1 MNNKTHF
8 TAVVM
13 GAGFSGLYML
23 QRLRELGLSTRV
35 YELAD
40 DVGGVWYWNRYPG
53 ARCDSD
59 SIYYNYTF
67 SEELYREWTWSS
79 RYPVQSEILK
89 YLNFVADK
97 LDLRRDI
104 QFNTRVE
111 KAVYDEEK
119 NIWKLV
125 LDNKEVVTTRYLIS
139 GIGGLSA
146 ANVPNI
152 KGLDSFQGE
161 WYHTGRWPR
170 DKKVDFK
177 GKRVGV
183 IGTGSSGIQAIPVI
197 ANEAD
202 HLTVF
207 QRTAQY
213 SLPARDRPLD
223 SEYINGV
230 KRNFLEI
237 RKKIRTVGSTSFV
250 DINNRSALDDIP
262 EERRKVYE
270 KYWEQGGSSFLSSY
284 NDLITNEEA
293 NETAAEFVRTKIRE
307 IAKDPKVAE
316 KLLPTYPIGTKR
328 IVLDTN
334 YYETYNRDNVTLADL
349 KSAPIAEITPKGIR
363 TTVEEYELDTIIFAT
378 GYDAM
383 TGPLFKIDIQGKN
396 GVSLKEKWQNGDQVR
411 TFLGISTP
419 AFPNLFIITG
429 PQSPAVL
436 GVVPIFIEQ
445 HVEWIS
451 DCIEYLVKNGIDMIE
466 ATEEAA
472 EKWTIHCN
480 ELSHTTLYPKTDSW
494 YTGAN
499 IDGKPRSFLLYVGG
513 LPSYRKKI
521 DEVAANG
528 YDGFLLKSSLKS

>member
-8 TAVVM
+8 DAVVM
-13 GAGFSGLYML
+13 GAGFSGMYML
-23 QRLRELGLSTRV
+23 HRLRELGLSTRV
-35 YELAD
+35 YETAE

-53 ARCDSD
+53 ARCDTD

-79 RYPVQSEILK
+79 RYPKQAEILK

-104 QFNTRVE
+104 QFNTRVK
-111 KAVYDEEK
+111 KAVFDEEK
-119 NIWKLV
+119 NIWRVV
-125 LDNKEVVTTRYLIS
+125 LDNDEIVTARYFIS
-139 GIGGLSA
+139 GLGGLSA

-152 KGLDSFQGE
+152 KGLESFQGE
-161 WYHTGRWPR
+161 WYHAGRWPR
-170 DKKVDFK
+170 DKKVDIK

-197 ANEAD
+197 AKEAD

-213 SLPARDRPLD
+213 SLPARDKPLD
-223 SEYINGV
+223 PEYINEV
-230 KRNFLEI
+230 KRNFWEI
-237 RKKIRTVGSTSFV
+237 RKKIRTIGSTSIG
-250 DINNRSALDDIP
+250 DLNNGSALDATS
-262 EERRKVYE
+262 EERKKVYR
-270 KYWEQGGSSFLSSY
+270 KYWEMGGSSFMSAY

-293 NETAAEFVRTKIRE
+293 NETASEFVRSKIQE
-307 IAKDPKVAE
+307 IVKDPKVAE

-328 IVLDTN
+328 IVLDTD
-334 YYETYNRDNVTLADL
+334 YFETYNRDNVTLVDV
-349 KSAPIAEITPKGIR
+349 KSSPIAEITPKGIR
-363 TTVEEYELDTIIFAT
+363 TTEEEYELDIIVLAT
-378 GYDAM
+378 GYDGM
-383 TGPLFKIDIQGKN
+383 TGPLFKVDIQGKN
-396 GVSLKEKWQNGDQVR
+396 GVSLKEKWKNGEQVR
-411 TFLGISTP
+411 THLGISIP
-419 AFPNLFIITG
+419 GFPNFFTITG

-451 DCIEYLVKNGIDMIE
+451 DCIEYIEKDGIDTIE

-480 ELSHTTLYPKTDSW
+480 ELAHATLYLKTDSW

-499 IDGKPRSFLLYVGG
+499 IDGKPRGFLLYTGG
-513 LPSYRKKI
+513 MPLYRKKL
-521 DEVAANG
+521 DEAAANG
-528 YDGFLLKSSLKS
+528 YDGFLLKSSLKR